1 MASYIEIR
9 KRYLWMNLLIGIF
22 VGLFVI
28 YGLLTGY
35 RILGLYLWGFDRAL
49 AAQSVVRGMFA
60 WLGIII
66 LVLSARARELLAT
79 EIHDQVIQQEMG
91 AVQDYLRQGGDP
103 NRISDYGA
111 GDPLLFIAA
120 TEGTPEIV
128 ELLIEAGARIDIFS
142 AVVLKDLAYVERYVT
157 QGNDVNVR
165 DSWGRTLL
173 HIAVKYGSRYEIIDL
188 LITHGADLRLRDGQG
203 KTPLQIAQEQ
213 RLTDVIEPLQQAS

>member
-9 KRYLWMNLLIGIF
+9 KRYLWTNLLIGIF
-22 VGLFVI
+22 VSLFVI
-28 YGLLTGY
+28 YWLQTGY

-49 AAQSVVRGMFA
+49 AAQSGVRGMFA
-60 WLGIII
+60 GLGIIV
-66 LVLSARARELLAT
+66 LVLSARAREILAT
-79 EIHDQVIQQEMG
+79 EIHDQVIQHEMG

-120 TEGTPEIV
+120 IEGTSEIV
-128 ELLIEAGARIDIFS
+128 ELLMKAGSRMDIFS
-142 AVVLKDLAYVERYVT
+142 AVVLKDLAYVKRYIT

-165 DSWGRTLL
+165 DSWGRTLM
-173 HIAVKYGSRYEIIDL
+173 HIAVKYGSSYEIIDL

-213 RLTDVIEPLQQAS
+213 QLTDIIERLQQTS